1 MPSCTKANAP
11 GPRCQVKPLRR
22 LPLLEK
28 NKERDLRARW
38 SSLIAYLQRY
48 HTDAQV
54 SFFCYGTYALQIHSG
69 VHGMPALAPLLVLN
83 VYSETGD
90 CMTVDTRVHAKTLPD
105 TGRKRSLAQKAYQIV
120 NTFSGDV
127 GGGPAP
133 PTFVCIR
140 RICRLRRSLFLL
152 AKSIPFFPYA
162 EATG

>member
-54 SFFCYGTYALQIHSG
+54 SFFCYGTYALQIHRG
-69 VHGMPALAPLLVLN
+69 HGKPALAPLLVLN
-83 VYSETGD
+83 VCSETGD
-90 CMTVDTRVHAKTLPD
+90 CMTVDTRAAHENA
-105 TGRKRSLAQKAYQIV
+105 
-120 NTFSGDV
+120 F
-127 GGGPAP
+127 
-133 PTFVCIR
+133 
-140 RICRLRRSLFLL
+140 
-152 AKSIPFFPYA
+152 
-162 EATG
+162 